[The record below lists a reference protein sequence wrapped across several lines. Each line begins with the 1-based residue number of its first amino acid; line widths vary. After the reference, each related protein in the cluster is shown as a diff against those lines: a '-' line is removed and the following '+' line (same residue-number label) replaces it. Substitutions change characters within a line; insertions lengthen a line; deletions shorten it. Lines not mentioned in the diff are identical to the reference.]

1 MDEFYTLLTFS
12 QRASVFA
19 IREENPEWIVI
30 GLSAIAMI
38 EKERTDYRD
47 ILVALSLLYHSAT
60 RIGENPDQLL
70 RSAAVLSEAGVSEL
84 IVGFVERPQQ
94 EKDLRSSW
102 GYDEV
107 QTSGGTGFIG
117 WGFEHYN
124 PSCDLK
130 QVVLEI
136 AELIAADKYQP
147 GSVQVA
153 TSLPATWLESKQNRS
168 LDNLLSRVRA
178 GASIHARLRPTEHPS
193 FESQTLMLFL
203 IEVED
208 KTVADELLQMSR
220 RKNVSDYGMIGIAEG
235 SLYCL
240 LVGRSFVGGVQSFE
254 TNDSLSRFLL
264 PIARILKQHAGRA

>member
-1 MDEFYTLLTFS
+1 ESRSAIRIAISMDEFYTLLTFS

-102 GYDEV
+102 
-107 QTSGGTGFIG
+107 
-117 WGFEHYN
+117 
-124 PSCDLK
+124 
-130 QVVLEI
+130 
-136 AELIAADKYQP
+136 
-147 GSVQVA
+147 
-153 TSLPATWLESKQNRS
+153 
-168 LDNLLSRVRA
+168 
-178 GASIHARLRPTEHPS
+178 
-193 FESQTLMLFL
+193 
-203 IEVED
+203 
-208 KTVADELLQMSR
+208 
-220 RKNVSDYGMIGIAEG
+220 
-235 SLYCL
+235 
-240 LVGRSFVGGVQSFE
+240 
-254 TNDSLSRFLL
+254 
-264 PIARILKQHAGRA
+264 